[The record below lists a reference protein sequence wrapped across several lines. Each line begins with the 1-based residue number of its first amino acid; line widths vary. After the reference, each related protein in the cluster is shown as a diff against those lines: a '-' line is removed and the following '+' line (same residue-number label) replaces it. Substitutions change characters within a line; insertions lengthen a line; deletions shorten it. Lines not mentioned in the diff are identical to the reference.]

1 MQNPTI
7 LSTSISRAVEILGNG
22 GVIALPTD
30 TLYGISANAL
40 DDDAAAKVFMV
51 KGREER
57 SPLPIFVSDPGDLY
71 KYGRDIP
78 DAAVRLAEIFWPGKL
93 TIVVRKSDL
102 VPDVVS
108 GGLDTVG
115 LRIPDHPAPREIV
128 AQLGAPITA
137 TSANVSGKPALTAAE
152 DVVAELGSRLDLV
165 LDGGNLAPSLP
176 STVIDVTNDPPRILR
191 EGAVSASDIQKLA
204 GVALEV

>member
-1 MQNPTI
+1 MEKLSI
-7 LSTSISRAVEILGNG
+7 LSTSISRAVEILRSG

-40 DDDAAAKVFMV
+40 DPNAASKVFSV

-57 SPLPIFVSDPGDLY
+57 SPLPIFVSDSGDLY
-71 KYGRDIP
+71 KYGRDVP
-78 DAAVRLAEIFWPGKL
+78 DAAVRLAETFWPGKL
-93 TIVVRKSDL
+93 TIVVGKSDL
-102 VPDVVS
+102 IPSVVS

-115 LRIPDHPAPREIV
+115 LRVPDHSAPREIV

-152 DVVAELGSRLDLV
+152 DVLAELGHRLDLV
-165 LDGGNLAPSLP
+165 LDGGRLEPSLP
-176 STVIDVTNDPPRILR
+176 STVIDVTTVPPTILR
-191 EGAVSASDIQKLA
+191 EGAVSAADIHKLA
-204 GVALEV
+204 GIELEV

>member
-1 MQNPTI
+1 MSN
-7 LSTSISRAVEILGNG
+7 LSTSISRAVQVLRDG

-40 DDDAAAKVFMV
+40 DAEAAAKVFSV
-51 KGREER
+51 KDRGER

-78 DAAVRLAEIFWPGKL
+78 DVALRLAEIFWPGKL
-93 TIVVRKSDL
+93 TIVVGKSDL

-115 LRIPDHPAPREIV
+115 LRIPDHSVPREIV
-128 AQLGAPITA
+128 AQLGEPITA

-165 LDGGNLAPSLP
+165 LDGGILAPSAP
-176 STVIDVTNDPPRILR
+176 STVIDVTADPPSILR
-191 EGAVSASDIQKLA
+191 EGALSASDIQDA
-204 GVALEV
+204 ASIWYVGSM

>member
-1 MQNPTI
+1 MSN
-7 LSTSISRAVEILGNG
+7 LSTSISRSVQILRDG

-40 DDDAAAKVFMV
+40 DAEAASKVFSV
-51 KGREER
+51 KDRGER

-78 DAAVRLAEIFWPGKL
+78 DVALRLAEIFWPGKL
-93 TIVVRKSDL
+93 TIVVGKSDL

-115 LRIPDHPAPREIV
+115 LRIPDHPTPREIV
-128 AQLGAPITA
+128 AQLGEPITA
-137 TSANVSGKPALTAAE
+137 TSANASGKPALTAAE

-165 LDGGNLAPSLP
+165 LDGGILAPSAP
-176 STVIDVTNDPPRILR
+176 STVIDVTADPPSILR
-191 EGAVSASDIQKLA
+191 EGALSASDIQKLA
-204 GVALEV
+204 GIDLEV

>member
-1 MQNPTI
+1 MQHPNI
-7 LSTSISRAVEILGNG
+7 LSTSISQSVQILRDG

-40 DDDAAAKVFMV
+40 DPDAAAKVFGV
-51 KGREER
+51 KDRGER

-78 DAAVRLAEIFWPGKL
+78 AAALRLAEVFWPGKL
-93 TIVVRKSDL
+93 TIVVGKSDL
-102 VPDVVS
+102 IPDVVS

-115 LRIPDHPAPREIV
+115 LRIPDHPSPREVV

-137 TSANVSGKPALTAAE
+137 TSANVSGKPALTAAQ
-152 DVVAELGSRLDLV
+152 DVVA
-165 LDGGNLAPSLP
+165 
-176 STVIDVTNDPPRILR
+176 
-191 EGAVSASDIQKLA
+191 
-204 GVALEV
+204 

>member
-1 MQNPTI
+1 MSN
-7 LSTSISRAVEILGNG
+7 LSTSISRSVQILRDG

-40 DDDAAAKVFMV
+40 DPEAAAKVFSV
-51 KGREER
+51 KDRGER
-57 SPLPIFVSDPGDLY
+57 SPLPIFVSDPVHLY

-78 DAAVRLAEIFWPGKL
+78 DTAIRLAEIFWPGKL
-93 TIVVRKSDL
+93 TIVVGKSDL

-128 AQLGAPITA
+128 AQLGEPITA

-165 LDGGNLAPSLP
+165 LDGGTLAPSAP
-176 STVIDVTNDPPRILR
+176 STVIDVTADPPRILR
-191 EGAVSASDIQKLA
+191 QGALSASDIQKLA
-204 GVALEV
+204 GIDLEV

>member
-1 MQNPTI
+1 MSN
-7 LSTSISRAVEILGNG
+7 LSTSISRSVQILRDG

-40 DDDAAAKVFMV
+40 DPEAAAKVFSV
-51 KGREER
+51 KDRGER
-57 SPLPIFVSDPGDLY
+57 SPLPIFVSDTGDLY

-78 DAAVRLAEIFWPGKL
+78 DTAVRLAEIFWPGKL
-93 TIVVRKSDL
+93 TIVVGKSDL

-108 GGLDTVG
+108 GGIDTVG
-115 LRIPDHPAPREIV
+115 LRIPDHPAPRGIV

-165 LDGGNLAPSLP
+165 LDGGNLAPSAP
-176 STVIDVTNDPPRILR
+176 STVIDVTADPPRILR
-191 EGAVSASDIQKLA
+191 QGALSASDIQKLA
-204 GVALEV
+204 GIDLEV

>member
-1 MQNPTI
+1 MSN
-7 LSTSISRAVEILGNG
+7 LSTSTSQSVQILRDG

-40 DDDAAAKVFMV
+40 DAEAAAKVFSV
-51 KGREER
+51 KDRGER

-71 KYGRDIP
+71 KYARDIP
-78 DAAVRLAEIFWPGKL
+78 DTAVRLAEIFWPGKL

-137 TSANVSGKPALTAAE
+137 TSANVSGKPALTTAE
-152 DVVAELGSRLDLV
+152 DVVAELGCRLDLV
-165 LDGGNLAPSLP
+165 LDGGALVPSAP
-176 STVIDVTNDPPRILR
+176 STVIDVTANPPRILR
-191 EGAVSASDIQKLA
+191 QGALSASDIQKLA
-204 GVALEV
+204 GIDLEV